1 MADLSDILWCGMQ
14 VKVIAVENVGS
25 KEPAEAILL
34 DLKRPE
40 RGLIRWLDGPAWETL
55 SKTMTVERVLSDASW
70 RPIEFEL
77 PNDWEDGYLRIIE
90 GRVEFVYG
98 LPPKKEASS

>member
-1 MADLSDILWCGMQ
+1 MH
-14 VKVIAVENVGS
+14 VKVIAVENVES

-40 RGLIRWLDGPAWETL
+40 RALIRWWHGPAWETL
-55 SKTMTVERVLSDASW
+55 SKTMTVVRVLGDPSW

-77 PNDWEDGYLRIIE
+77 PNDWEDGYLRIVE

-98 LPPKKEASS
+98 LPPKKDASS